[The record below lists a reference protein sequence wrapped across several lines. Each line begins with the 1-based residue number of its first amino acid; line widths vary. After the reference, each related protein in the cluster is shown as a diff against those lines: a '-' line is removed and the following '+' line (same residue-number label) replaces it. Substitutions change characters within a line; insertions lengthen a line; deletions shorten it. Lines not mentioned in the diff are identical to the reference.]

1 MTSIHLVLPKHKKMN
16 SWSNLSVNYD
26 KYNRMWNLTRTEI
39 HKKLFRVKDNML
51 QYTLYF
57 AKHMKISHRTFPHS
71 QHI

>member
-51 QYTLYF
+51 QYTL
-57 AKHMKISHRTFPHS
+57 
-71 QHI
+71 

>member
-16 SWSNLSVNYD
+16 SWSKSSVNYD

-39 HKKLFRVKDNML
+39 LRISKVHKKWFRVKDKML

-57 AKHMKISHRTFPHS
+57 AKHENQS
-71 QHI
+71 